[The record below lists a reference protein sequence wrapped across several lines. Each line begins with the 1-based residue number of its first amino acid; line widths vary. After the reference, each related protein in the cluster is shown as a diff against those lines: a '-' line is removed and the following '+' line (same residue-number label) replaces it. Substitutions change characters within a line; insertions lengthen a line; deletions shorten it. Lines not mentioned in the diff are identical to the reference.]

1 VSLRG
6 WVKRIE
12 RAAKDELE
20 SFELLDGSRYY
31 YDPIEAAKEL
41 FLFGIDCYK
50 SDSISEWPEPPDIY
64 ARVCEARDQADV
76 LEQVVPSDKAAW
88 FIDLPYD
95 RNVLS
100 SERRLEPAS
109 IEPVEDLSE

>member
-1 VSLRG
+1 VSPRG

-20 SFELLDGSRYY
+20 SFEVLDGSRYY

-50 SDSISEWPEPPDIY
+50 SDSI
-64 ARVCEARDQADV
+64 
-76 LEQVVPSDKAAW
+76 
-88 FIDLPYD
+88 
-95 RNVLS
+95 
-100 SERRLEPAS
+100 
-109 IEPVEDLSE
+109 